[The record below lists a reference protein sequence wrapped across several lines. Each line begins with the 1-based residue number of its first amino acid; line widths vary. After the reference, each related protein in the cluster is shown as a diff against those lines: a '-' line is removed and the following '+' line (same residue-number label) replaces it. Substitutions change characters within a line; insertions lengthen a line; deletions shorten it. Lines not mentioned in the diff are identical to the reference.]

1 MQASLQFPAV
11 LERLS
16 LHAFDFRK
24 IIQPFM
30 RHEPGLPREMKRHLL
45 ALDEKILEAAAW
57 TRNSSLYTCL
67 ALACRPALSGPP
79 GPLEHQA
86 SGVQALTF
94 TYFAPACHL
103 WGGFIAPLLHLF
115 DTWMHSASILVGL
128 TYGVLHVAHRISPLA
143 LRSPCVLEAQASDA
157 KGFTST

>member
-24 IIQPFM
+24 IIQPFL

-45 ALDEKILEAAAW
+45 TLDEKILESAAW
-57 TRNSSLYTCL
+57 LRNSSLYTCL
-67 ALACRPALSGPP
+67 ALDCGPAPAALA

-86 SGVQALTF
+86 SGV
-94 TYFAPACHL
+94 HS
-103 WGGFIAPLLHLF
+103 LL
-115 DTWMHSASILVGL
+115 ASFQ
-128 TYGVLHVAHRISPLA
+128 THVF
-143 LRSPCVLEAQASDA
+143 CV
-157 KGFTST
+157 

>member
-1 MQASLQFPAV
+1 MTCGEQASLQFPAV

-67 ALACRPALSGPP
+67 ALACGPAPSSPP

-86 SGVQALTF
+86 SGVPNQPPSAFSQHPASSALLPFPSVT
-94 TYFAPACHL
+94 
-103 WGGFIAPLLHLF
+103 
-115 DTWMHSASILVGL
+115 
-128 TYGVLHVAHRISPLA
+128 LA
-143 LRSPCVLEAQASDA
+143 
-157 KGFTST
+157 